1 MPSVAYTPTQRGMT
15 LIELMVAMVL
25 GLVTTLIVAQV
36 MINAD
41 SQNRTTTSG
50 SDAQI
55 NGATALY
62 MLSQTIQSAGYGLIG
77 HSGDRGCPI
86 NWPGAPNAAVNG
98 VLRLLPVEII
108 TPAAEAGK
116 AVGERN
122 IIIRTFSS
130 GAGGYS
136 APRGLDANTTNAS
149 NGFIVGSTLGLAA
162 NTVMM
167 AARRDWSGNTPSC
180 LIFSAGVVNEA
191 NRKITPTAESLGADA
206 DAATPDGGFTD
217 DDTSL
222 VNLGT
227 WPDLREY
234 QLDTATNVLRMR
246 RFDRTSLDWVTE
258 EVARGIV
265 RMVAYYGI
273 DDNNDGTVDRY
284 TQTAP
289 NTGSVGWGQV
299 INLRL
304 AIVARSDRVERPEN
318 IDGQV
323 RYATNAPM
331 QWIVGTAG
339 AAGAIEGAASCTE
352 VTDEDGTVVGS
363 VQQCLSISL
372 GAAQAANNGVLAA
385 DPDDWRNYR
394 YKLFDT
400 VIPLRNQVWSP
411 A

>member
-1 MPSVAYTPTQRGMT
+1 MLSVTPTPPQRGMT

-273 DDNNDGTVDRY
+273 DDNSDGAVDRY
-284 TQTAP
+284 TPTAP
-289 NTGSVGWGQV
+289 NDGAAGWGRV

-323 RYATNAPM
+323 RYATSTPL

-339 AAGAIEGAASCTE
+339 TIVGAASCTE
-352 VTDEDGTVVGS
+352 TEDEDGTVVGS

>member
-136 APRGLDANTTNAS
+136 APRGLNAITTNAS
-149 NGFIVGSTLGLAA
+149 NGFVVGSTLGLAA

-273 DDNNDGTVDRY
+273 DDNSDGAVDRY
-284 TQTAP
+284 TPTAP
-289 NTGSVGWGQV
+289 NDGAAGWGRV

-323 RYATNAPM
+323 RYATSTPL

-339 AAGAIEGAASCTE
+339 TIVGAASCTE
-352 VTDEDGTVVGS
+352 TEDEDGTVVGS

>member
-323 RYATNAPM
+323 RYATSTPL

-339 AAGAIEGAASCTE
+339 TIVGAASCTE
-352 VTDEDGTVVGS
+352 TEDEDGTVVGS